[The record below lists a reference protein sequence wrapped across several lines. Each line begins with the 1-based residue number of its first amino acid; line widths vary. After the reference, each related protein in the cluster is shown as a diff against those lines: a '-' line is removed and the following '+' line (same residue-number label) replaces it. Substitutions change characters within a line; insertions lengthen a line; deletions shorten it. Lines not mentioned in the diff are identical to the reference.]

1 MGRVQVCHRLPWTW
15 SSCSISHMPL
25 NVHVDHDTLKV
36 LEAKKQKHS
45 CSFRQDACSQLEQQ
59 PPTEEEK
66 HFHPEVC
73 DLEGSMIGWWSSV
86 KKPLYFWVFHVHQSC
101 FNTRSQTLNKKYDN
115 MTKSN
120 QTIQSAFLCS
130 AFQTP
135 CWPPSVWSTSV
146 NVSYRHYGNGSH
158 YFYIKSR
165 DINERRHVI
174 RCYYRATW
182 HT

>member
-36 LEAKKQKHS
+36 LEAKNQKHS

-59 PPTEEEK
+59 PPTQEEK

-86 KKPLYFWVFHVHQSC
+86 KNPLYYWVFHVHQSC

-135 CWPPSVWSTSV
+135 CWPLSVWSTSV

-165 DINERRHVI
+165 DINEHRHVI